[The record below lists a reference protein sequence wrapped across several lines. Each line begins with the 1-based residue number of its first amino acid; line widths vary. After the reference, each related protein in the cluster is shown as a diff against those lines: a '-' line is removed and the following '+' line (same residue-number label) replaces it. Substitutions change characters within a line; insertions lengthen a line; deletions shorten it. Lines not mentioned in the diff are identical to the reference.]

1 MPKKYHDWVY
11 MADDSMNKTLKT
23 IIVVVYCYGAY
34 QIGRAHVRTPVTA

>member
-1 MPKKYHDWVY
+1 MSKKYHDWVY

-34 QIGRAHVRTPVTA
+34 LFFKEIIEKILN

>member
-34 QIGRAHVRTPVTA
+34 LFFKEIIEKILN